1 MEKGDKQTG
10 QTDQFLRLLM
20 AHQNK
25 IYAYIFSMVPNFA
38 DADDIMQEATVALLH
53 RFSDFQI
60 GTNFLAWAR
69 KVALYEILKFRKKQ
83 HRQPLAFTEETLQAI
98 AAYVEKESSHTEQ
111 MLDVLGRCLS
121 KLNIREQQLIVLR
134 YEDGATTQSVSEKL
148 GVSIYSIYRA
158 IERIQ
163 GILLRCVHRSMVTD
177 KPT

>member
-1 MEKGDKQTG
+1 VEKGSKQTG

-20 AHQNK
+20 THQNK

-38 DADDIMQEATVALLH
+38 DADDIMQEVTVALLH

-69 KVALYEILKFRKKQ
+69 KVAFYEILKFRKKQ

-158 IERIQ
+158 IERVQ

-177 KPT
+177 ETT

>member
-1 MEKGDKQTG
+1 LEKDPKQTG

-60 GTNFLAWAR
+60 GTNFLAWSR

-83 HRQPLAFTEETLQAI
+83 HRHPLSFSEETLQAI
-98 AAYVEKESSHTEQ
+98 AAYVEKESNHTEQ
-111 MLDVLGRCLS
+111 MLDVLGQCLS

-134 YEDGATTQSVSEKL
+134 YEDGASTQSVSEKL

-163 GILLRCVHRSMVTD
+163 GILMRCVHRTLATD
-177 KPT
+177 KTT

>member
-1 MEKGDKQTG
+1 VEKDPKQTV

-20 AHQNK
+20 THQNK
-25 IYAYIFSMVPNFA
+25 IYAYIFSMVPNFT
-38 DADDIMQEATVALLH
+38 DADDIMQEVTVALLH

-69 KVALYEILKFRKKQ
+69 KMAFYEILKFRKKQ
-83 HRQPLAFTEETLQAI
+83 HRQPLAFTQETLQAI

-163 GILLRCVHRSMVTD
+163 GILLRCVNRNMVTD
-177 KPT
+177 KTT

>member
-1 MEKGDKQTG
+1 MG
-10 QTDQFLRLLM
+10 
-20 AHQNK
+20 HQNK

-38 DADDIMQEATVALLH
+38 DADDIMQEVTVALLH
-53 RFSDFQI
+53 RFLDFQI

-83 HRQPLAFTEETLQAI
+83 NRQPLSFSEETLQAI
-98 AAYVEKESSHTEQ
+98 AAYVEKEGGHTDQ
-111 MLDVLGRCLS
+111 MLDVLGQCLA

-134 YEDGATTQSVSEKL
+134 YEDGATTQSVAEKL

-163 GILLRCVHRSMVTD
+163 GILLRCVHRTLAMEKT
-177 KPT
+177 T